1 MIYSVHNLRCGDD
14 KNCCDFVI
22 VLQEHVIETDTSLT
36 NCMLWVWNGSRYS
49 GLMCMAL
56 SSTIYFFMQVIS
68 DVFMGQQPL
77 LFFFN
82 ENNSQGLLCVLSDV
96 IFLAMPVQSIP
107 LFETVF
113 MRCTVTLILSYLWLR
128 RSGQPI
134 FGPMH
139 ARNLLVLRA
148 LVGFLSLFSFVYR

>member
-1 MIYSVHNLRCGDD
+1 M
-14 KNCCDFVI
+14 
-22 VLQEHVIETDTSLT
+22 
-36 NCMLWVWNGSRYS
+36 
-49 GLMCMAL
+49 
-56 SSTIYFFMQVIS
+56 
-68 DVFMGQQPL
+68 
-77 LFFFN
+77 
-82 ENNSQGLLCVLSDV
+82 LSDV